1 LFDSVL
7 YFIIT
12 IAILVFVHELGHFL
26 AARICKMRTDAFAIG
41 FGQRLI
47 GWNQISGLTFG
58 NLEKDLDL
66 QGHTDY
72 KVCLLPLGGYVKIAG
87 MVDESFDTKFA
98 DKEPKPYEFRA
109 KPTYQKL
116 FVITAGVMMNLTLA
130 VVIFWGVNFSQGKQ
144 IMKTTSIGLV
154 ADTTLAYQA
163 GFRSYDNI
171 HSINGAMVE
180 DWETMLTTLLIN
192 SMGKDVN
199 VAVERNGEEI
209 NFIAPKDILSKAA
222 QETSFF
228 SIGDTKPLI
237 SSVSADSPAEKADL
251 KAGDIFLKIDDAETN
266 STHDVIS
273 IISSNNEVKVQVV
286 VLRNEDTL
294 ITSVTPNSNGLI
306 GISIGDVYTGQVD
319 FKEYGFSESL
329 VKSVTNIG
337 GYTALTFQML
347 GNVIKGD
354 VAFESSFG
362 GPVKIAKFA
371 SQSADAGMI
380 PFLMFLAMLSLS
392 LAIINILPFPV
403 LDGGH
408 FVIILIEGI
417 IRREI
422 PIKIKLAIQNFG
434 FVILLMLMA
443 YIIYTDIVTL

>member
-1 LFDSVL
+1 MVDSVI

-47 GWNQISGLTFG
+47 GWNQINGFTFG
-58 NLEKDLDL
+58 KLNEDIDL

-72 KVCLLPLGGYVKIAG
+72 KICLLPLGGYVKIAG

-98 DKEPKPYEFRA
+98 NQEPQPYEFRA

-130 VVIFWGVNFSQGKQ
+130 VVIFWGVNFFQGKQ
-144 IMKTTSIGLV
+144 IMKTTSIGVV
-154 ADTTLAYQA
+154 ADSTLAYEA
-163 GFRSYDNI
+163 GFRSYDKI
-171 HSINGAMVE
+171 LSVNGTNVE
-180 DWETMLTTLLIN
+180 DWETLLNTLLIEN
-192 SMGKDVN
+192 MGNNVN
-199 VAVERNGEEI
+199 VSVERNGQVTE
-209 NFIAPKDILSKAA
+209 FTASKDILGKAA
-222 QETSFF
+222 QESNFF
-228 SIGDTKPLI
+228 PIGDTKPLI
-237 SSVSADSPAEKADL
+237 NSVMKDSPAEKAGIQP
-251 KAGDIFLKIDDAETN
+251 GDIFLEINN
-266 STHDVIS
+266 SKTQSTKQVIAM
-273 IISSNNEVKVQVV
+273 ISSHKETEMPVRI
-286 VLRNEDTL
+286 LRSDDT
-294 ITSVTPNSNGLI
+294 IATQVTPGSNGLI
-306 GISIGDVYTGQVD
+306 GIGIGDAYTGKVD
-319 FKEYGFSESL
+319 YKDYGLGESL
-329 VKSVTNIG
+329 FKSVTNIG
-337 GYTALTFQML
+337 SYTSLTLKMF
-347 GNVIKGD
+347 GSVIKGD
-354 VAFESSFG
+354 VAFENSFG

-371 SQSADAGMI
+371 SQSADLGII

-392 LAIINILPFPV
+392 LAIINIMPFPV

-434 FVILLMLMA
+434 FVILLMLMVF
-443 YIIYTDIVTL
+443 IIYSDIASL